1 MTEQS
6 PKTLTKQE
14 LRKAQQRIFF
24 LPTERFAKKL
34 GKHISLARRK
44 RCLTQKMLAERALL
58 SLATLQRLEKGDSSV
73 SMAAVMRVL
82 FILDGLKSFDDLLAP
97 AGDEF
102 GREAIEARLPKR
114 VRPKTGYWEA

>member
-1 MTEQS
+1 MAEATS
-6 PKTLTKQE
+6 KVLTKEE
-14 LRKAQQRIFF
+14 LKKAQQRIFF

-44 RCLTQKMLAERALL
+44 RCLTQKMLADRALV

-73 SMAAVMRVL
+73 SMASVMRVL
-82 FILDGLKSFDDLLAP
+82 FILDGLKSFDDLLSP

-102 GREAIEARLPKR
+102 GREAVDARLPKR

>member
-1 MTEQS
+1 MSEES
-6 PKTLTKQE
+6 PKVLSKE
-14 LRKAQQRIFF
+14 ALRKAQQQIFF

-44 RCLTQKMLAERALL
+44 RCFTQKMLAERALV

-82 FILDGLKSFDDLLAP
+82 FILDGLKSFDDLLSP
-97 AGDEF
+97 AGDDF
-102 GREAIEARLPKR
+102 GREAVEARRPKR